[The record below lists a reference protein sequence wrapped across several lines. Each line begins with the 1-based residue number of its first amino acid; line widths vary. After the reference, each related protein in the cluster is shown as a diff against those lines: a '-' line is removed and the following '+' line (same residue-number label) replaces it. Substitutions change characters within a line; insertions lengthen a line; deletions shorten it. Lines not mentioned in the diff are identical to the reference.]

1 MNKVAIR
8 KEIGAVLYRLRTLTP
23 EAQNVTMG
31 IINNHVD
38 NLYSELPVEYRPLLD
53 SLARS
58 VAAFDFEAVAAA
70 IENLRGELPPQTYG
84 EITAGTRFTVEEN
97 YAGIICTKRKLHI
110 DHPLFGQM
118 PHLPADTVVEV
129 V

>member
-8 KEIGAVLYRLRTLTP
+8 KEIGAVLYRLHTLTP
-23 EAQNVTMG
+23 DTQNVTMG

-84 EITAGTRFTVEEN
+84 EITAGTRFIYQDLVL
-97 YAGIICTKRKLHI
+97 IKRKLHV
-110 DHPLFGQM
+110 DDPLFGQM
-118 PHLPADTVVEV
+118 PHLPPDAVVEV

>member
-8 KEIGAVLYRLRTLTP
+8 KELGAVLYRLRTLTL
-23 EAQNVTMG
+23 ETQNLTMG

-53 SLARS
+53 NLSRS

-70 IENLRGELPPQTYG
+70 LENLRGELPPQTYG
-84 EITAGTRFTVEEN
+84 EITAGTRFVWN
-97 YAGIICTKRKLHI
+97 GHAFIKRKGGIEDVNGNI
-110 DHPLFGQM
+110 DGHPR
-118 PHLPADTVVEV
+118 ADTIVEV
-129 V
+129 L